1 VSPEAARPGTGAGL
15 ALAASAL
22 LVACAAA
29 APREAGEAE
38 HPFETVLA
46 EIHSGLA
53 EPRREVVRDEEGW
66 ARLWAAIHAGT
77 SPAPPRPTVDFA
89 REMLIAVASGTRP
102 SGGFSIKVRSVAT
115 RGGRLEVVV
124 LETCPAADA
133 VVTTELTRPVE
144 VVRLP
149 KRTEPVAFQ
158 EARAGPC
165 R

>member
-1 VSPEAARPGTGAGL
+1 MRAGTGTGL
-15 ALAASAL
+15 VLAASAL
-22 LVACAAA
+22 LAACAAA
-29 APREAGEAE
+29 APRDAGDAG
-38 HPFETVLA
+38 HPFETLVA

-53 EPRREVVRDEEGW
+53 EPRREVVRDAAGW
-66 ARLWAAIHAGT
+66 SRLWADIHAGT
-77 SPAPPRPTVDFA
+77 TPAPPLPTVDFD
-89 REMLIAVASGTRP
+89 RDMLIAVASGTRP

-133 VVTTELTRPVE
+133 VVTTELTQPVE
-144 VVRLP
+144 VVRLT